1 MPCRQIPL
9 APHDKREAGKQAGYR
24 CWPYISSLGCHHPL
38 DTPSFPP
45 WLLTG
50 ITWAPPLR
58 LGFIVF
64 KVLQVILMC
73 RTPPSLIA
81 FRTVS
86 SSFLY
91 PPPISFAHI
100 SFSSPS
106 THPLVQEAHPPA
118 PRLVHPSMIFVN
130 TPILILCGHPISVIS
145 NP

>member
-9 APHDKREAGKQAGYR
+9 APHDEREAGKQAGYR

-38 DTPSFPP
+38 DTPSLPP

-50 ITWAPPLR
+50 ITWAPLLR
-58 LGFIVF
+58 LCFIVF
-64 KVLQVILMC
+64 KVLQVILTC

-91 PPPISFAHI
+91 PPPISFAHR

-118 PRLVHPSMIFVN
+118 PRLVHPLMIFVN